1 LVDLQAKHWDPL
13 HDWIQKKYG
22 VKIQKTDSILF
33 NSQTEETKQK
43 LKTVLESLDQW
54 ELAG

>member
-1 LVDLQAKHWDPL
+1 MVDLQAKHWDPL
-13 HDWIQKKYG
+13 HDWIQKTYG
-22 VKIQKTDSILF
+22 VKIQKTNSILF